1 MIDGFYSYPCLST
14 YSRLLPFNFNIYF
27 PFWELFCIFAKMI
40 TVRVISKSTL
50 RMFWKKHADVEQSL
64 KSWHLEAC
72 QTTWKNPNAI
82 KKEYPSASILNN
94 DRVVFNIRGNKY
106 RLVVKINY
114 QFKAVWIRFI
124 GTHAEYNSIDAT
136 QI

>member
-1 MIDGFYSYPCLST
+1 
-14 YSRLLPFNFNIYF
+14 
-27 PFWELFCIFAKMI
+27 MI

-72 QTTWKNPNAI
+72 QAKWKSPNSI
-82 KKEYPSASILNN
+82 KKDYPSASILNN
-94 DRVVFNIRGNKY
+94 ERVVFNIRGNKY